1 MKREPI
7 AVVLFRMLIVML
19 LFGYLLMFV
28 SDKVSALVAEII
40 NHVGI

>member
-7 AVVLFRMLIVML
+7 AVVLFRMLTVML
-19 LFGYLLMFV
+19 LFGYLVLLV
-28 SDKVSALVAEII
+28 VDKISVLVAEII